1 MAKKGSASV
10 EKKGGDTKKA
20 GDKKGKQGNAEA
32 GEESQSKVCVYGT
45 TVSTMTG

>member
-1 MAKKGSASV
+1 MAKKGSASA

-32 GEESQSKVCVYGT
+32 GEESQSKVICDT
-45 TVSTMTG
+45 TVVLS